1 MLIFKTL
8 SSPFNIIIALSIA
21 IVLYLLRLSTQ
32 ITSPS
37 FETCFYLILNV
48 FFMII
53 GVIIGTRLKF
63 HGNCKEIIHNKKMN
77 PRSQRNI
84 VLFAMFI
91 STCFFI
97 LEHMIFLGKYGSLP
111 IFNPNFEVLRIDF
124 PVSGYL
130 HIVAMAGF
138 VFALPL
144 YYDYLVYKKSWSLVQ
159 KILFWGLVIV
169 NIVLSFL
176 VGNRGSIALF
186 IVQFLIIYFSF
197 KNLSFRHLIVLVFIG
212 AYLLGCAKFVRDYLY
227 SGPEIVDQISN
238 VWIFG
243 DNLLSIPLYY
253 CYVTFVMNFE
263 ILNKYIILLND
274 FFYGHF
280 SLWLPFESL
289 FNKNA
294 YELINLQQ
302 DILKDDFYGVLTA
315 TGFGVP
321 YFDFGY
327 LGVILIFSLSFL
339 LGFIFYIAYTCGK
352 IYYIPLYS
360 YYMSTFLTLIYT
372 YNYNKLYVWIYLIA
386 LFIIAR
392 IYKEK
397 TQ

>member
-1 MLIFKTL
+1 MLIFKTV

-21 IVLYLLRLSTQ
+21 IVLYLLRLSSQ

-37 FETCFYLILNV
+37 YETSFYLILNV
-48 FFMII
+48 FFMVLGVTI
-53 GVIIGTRLKF
+53 GSRLKF
-63 HGNCKEIIHNKKMN
+63 HGNFKEIANSKILN
-77 PRSQRNI
+77 PRLQRNF
-84 VLFAMFI
+84 VLFLMFI
-91 STCFFI
+91 STSFFI
-97 LEHMIFLGKYGSLP
+97 LEHMIFWGKYGSLP
-111 IFNPNFEVLRIDF
+111 IFNPNFEVLRMDF
-124 PVSGYL
+124 PVSGYI

-144 YYDYLVYKKSWSLVQ
+144 YYDYLVYKKRWSHSQLF
-159 KILFWGLVIV
+159 LFWGLVIV
-169 NIVLSFL
+169 NVILSFL
-176 VGNRGSIALF
+176 VGNRGGIALF
-186 IVQFLIIYFSF
+186 IVQSFLIYFSF
-197 KNLSFRHLIVLVFIG
+197 KKVSFRRLMILVLIG
-212 AYLLGCAKFVRDYLY
+212 GYLLGCAKFVRDYLY
-227 SGPEIVDQISN
+227 SGPEIVNQISN
-238 VWIFG
+238 VWVFG
-243 DNLLSIPLYY
+243 DNLFFIPLYY

-263 ILNKYIILLND
+263 ILNKYITLLNE
-274 FFYGHF
+274 FYYGHF

-327 LGVILIFSLSFL
+327 LGVVLIFLLAFL
-339 LGFIFYIAYTCGK
+339 LGFIFYISYTCGK

-372 YNYNKLYVWIYLIA
+372 YNYNKLYVWIYLVA

-397 TQ
+397 I